1 MELVAV
7 HKCYVR
13 INWKCVS
20 EIQLNEICEKE
31 TIYCILFFVQND
43 IEEISIETKV
53 FATVWLP
60 FDVKVSFNLIN
71 VLAFGT
77 HVVVSFQECYKNV
90 VAYYSYAVL
99 WILAT

>member
-1 MELVAV
+1 M
-7 HKCYVR
+7 HNCYVR

-43 IEEISIETKV
+43 IEDISIETKV

-71 VLAFGT
+71 VLTFGT
-77 HVVVSFQECYKNV
+77 HVVASFQEGYKNV